1 MKIINKPTPT
11 ALFKLAL
18 DSVKRRAVIAQHKR
32 VLHAALV
39 RLPQVKP
46 LFVTL
51 TRAALGGEHP
61 WVTTS
66 EYSAEVSLGLTLR
79 ELESFKD
86 GRLTK
91 LLERFAGDE
100 WRGTTTDY
108 TYDQPNRDYRFAME
122 IDDPLGAYGP
132 GHPALRLTAAE
143 QRSLAW
149 LREQAPYEVPR
160 TLQITVGIY
169 AYVKA
174 DSDACRIEVV
184 GIEEA
189 VIKKEIKRIVC
200 A

>member
-1 MKIINKPTPT
+1 MNTQSNKPTHT
-11 ALFKLAL
+11 ALFKAAL

-46 LFVTL
+46 LFVAL
-51 TRAALGGEHP
+51 AKAALGGEHP
-61 WVTTS
+61 WVNTS

-86 GRLTK
+86 ERLTK
-91 LLERFAGDE
+91 LLSAFAGDE
-100 WRGTTTDY
+100 WTATTTDF
-108 TYDQPNRDYRFAME
+108 TYDRPNRDYRFAME
-122 IDDPLGAYGP
+122 ITDPL

-149 LREQAPYEVPR
+149 LREHASWELPR
-160 TLQITVGIY
+160 TLIISVQIY

-174 DSDACRIEVV
+174 DSAACRIEVV
-184 GIEEA
+184 GIEEE

>member
-1 MKIINKPTPT
+1 MKTINKPTPT

-32 VLHAALV
+32 VLHVALV

-61 WVTTS
+61 WVNAS

-91 LLERFAGDE
+91 LLSAFAGDE
-100 WRGTTTDY
+100 WRSSTTDY
-108 TYDQPNRDYRFAME
+108 TYAQPNRDYRFTME

-160 TLQITVGIY
+160 TVLLSVQIY

-184 GIEEA
+184 GIEEE
-189 VIKKEIKRIVC
+189 VIKREVKRIVC